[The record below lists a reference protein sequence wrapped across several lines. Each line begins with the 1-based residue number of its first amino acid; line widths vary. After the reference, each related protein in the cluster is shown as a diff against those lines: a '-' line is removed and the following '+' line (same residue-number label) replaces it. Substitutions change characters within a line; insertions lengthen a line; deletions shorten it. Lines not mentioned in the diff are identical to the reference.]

1 MVPTHCE
8 HLLGCSSLSVLISN
22 EGMGLKKV
30 SSAAQIVKLLV
41 SQAVCYYNPQ
51 LVISY
56 WHVEAPAL

>member
-8 HLLGCSSLSVLISN
+8 HLLGCSSLCVVICN

-41 SQAVCYYNPQ
+41 SQAIFYLNPK